1 MSLAADDESFAGRF
15 HDIYAECAVP
25 RPERPDGPQ
34 LRCDVRLD
42 PATPSVVV
50 DVVPVGDEASL
61 VARLLHDQ
69 GYRAVPSLGVGWRRF
84 APPPGW
90 PAAAC
95 ANGRLVLRRDKP
107 WQWLVGHLVVSQLLA
122 VQSDLLCFHAAA
134 VAIGGRGVLLTGRR
148 GSGKT
153 SVSLALAAH
162 GHGFLSD
169 EVGALRIATGQ
180 LVPVRRA
187 ALVRPGPGA
196 AVLGGAVLGKA
207 LAELAPDLGA
217 RLCVPVWRVF
227 PRAAAH
233 PAGLRT
239 VIHLRRFADASRLE
253 RLEIRPDR
261 LDAFTPMACSVHG
274 ADAGS
279 RLMRFLKLL
288 EGTDCYTLDASSP
301 ASAAAL
307 IEQVVPG

>member
-1 MSLAADDESFAGRF
+1 MSLATDDESFAGRF

-34 LRCDVRLD
+34 LRCVVRLD
-42 PATPSVVV
+42 AATPSVVV
-50 DVVPVGDEASL
+50 DVAPIGDDASL

-90 PAAAC
+90 PAAAYSDGC
-95 ANGRLVLRRDKP
+95 LVLHRDTP
-107 WQWLVGHLVVSQLLA
+107 WQWLVGHLVVSRLLA
-122 VQSDLLCFHAAA
+122 LQSDLLCFHAAA
-134 VAIGGRGVLLTGRR
+134 VVIGGRGALLTGGR

-169 EVGALRIATGQ
+169 EVGALRITTGQ
-180 LVPVRRA
+180 LVSVRRA

-196 AVLGGAVLGKA
+196 AVLGGAILGVGPVD
-207 LAELAPDLGA
+207 LAPDLGA
-217 RLCVPVWRVF
+217 RLCVPVSSAF

-233 PAGLRT
+233 SAGLRA
-239 VIHLRRFADASRLE
+239 VIHLRRFADVSHVE
-253 RLEIRPDR
+253 RFEVRPDR

-274 ADAGS
+274 ADGPS
-279 RLMRFLKLL
+279 RMMRFLQLL
-288 EGTDCYTLDASSP
+288 EGMDCYALDAASP

-307 IEQVVPG
+307 IEQVMSR